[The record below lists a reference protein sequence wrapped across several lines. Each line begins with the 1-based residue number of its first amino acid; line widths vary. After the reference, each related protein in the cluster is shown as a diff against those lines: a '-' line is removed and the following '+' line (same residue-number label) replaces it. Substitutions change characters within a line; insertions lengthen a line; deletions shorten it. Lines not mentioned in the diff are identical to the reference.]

1 MPVRTVMTHC
11 DVKLCSCAR
20 GLLMMMSG
28 FKYEREI
35 GSENCTRIVPSWDPS
50 LVGMN
55 GRKHL
60 TPPGG
65 SNFRAYPKSADL
77 G

>member
-1 MPVRTVMTHC
+1 M
-11 DVKLCSCAR
+11 
-20 GLLMMMSG
+20 LLMMMSG

-55 GRKHL
+55 GRK
-60 TPPGG
+60 TFDPPGG
-65 SNFRAYPKSADL
+65 VKFSGLPKICRFGVAA
-77 G
+77 GKKKARTKGI